1 LLHRGLDLLHFGAVS
16 VAKASEK
23 PTKVTQTANDRND
36 RHLASEYHIL
46 LILNKIRNSRFTIFR
61 TAGF

>member
-1 LLHRGLDLLHFGAVS
+1 MLHFGAVS

-23 PTKVTQTANDRND
+23 PTKVTQTANNRNG
-36 RHLASEYHIL
+36 RHPASEKHIP
-46 LILNKIRNSRFTIFR
+46 LIFNKIRNSRFTIFR